1 VTIHNPT
8 LEDFLRR
15 ARQEFHFLVLEFG
28 FREQASRRRADLNQF
43 QVRYRN
49 DTTLVRVE
57 GINWGYGVQ
66 VLLGPR
72 RRPLFGRDDNF
83 PLWPIVKLR
92 EPDLYKKLFAGD
104 QLAQLAAHAV
114 ALKRCA
120 EEVLRGNFAIRA
132 EVDRSI
138 KEAPSQRSE
147 MKEGRYR
154 IAVEE
159 ANKAFR
165 AKDYQRVVE
174 VLAEHE
180 NRLTRAQRS
189 KLEYAKR
196 RNSKTTREGKLS

>member
-1 VTIHNPT
+1 
-8 LEDFLRR
+8 
-15 ARQEFHFLVLEFG
+15 
-28 FREQASRRRADLNQF
+28 
-43 QVRYRN
+43 
-49 DTTLVRVE
+49 
-57 GINWGYGVQ
+57 
-66 VLLGPR
+66 
-72 RRPLFGRDDNF
+72 
-83 PLWPIVKLR
+83 
-92 EPDLYKKLFAGD
+92 
-104 QLAQLAAHAV
+104 
-114 ALKRCA
+114 
-120 EEVLRGNFAIRA
+120 
-132 EVDRSI
+132 
-138 KEAPSQRSE
+138 